1 MNLEE
6 WRYKTHHLLKK
17 NNIRLCISLGNR
29 LIISHA
35 KMAQTIMC
43 VAFSSSNEIL
53 CILHITSLF
62 TLMKRIFWQ
71 QVYDKNFDTCNEM
84 QHHIHHIVPYI
95 TWKKENSILVKTRS
109 FIILKKENIVEF
121 NDYFQSVS
129 HQRQFLCL
137 VVPSKT
143 SFMF

>member
-1 MNLEE
+1 M
-6 WRYKTHHLLKK
+6 
-17 NNIRLCISLGNR
+17 
-29 LIISHA
+29 
-35 KMAQTIMC
+35 M
-43 VAFSSSNEIL
+43 
-53 CILHITSLF
+53 
-62 TLMKRIFWQ
+62 
-71 QVYDKNFDTCNEM
+71 KNFDTCNEM

-109 FIILKKENIVEF
+109 FVIVKKENIAEF

-143 SFMF
+143 TFMF